1 METTFACACCGRLR
15 PLSGR
20 VNVGSDILC
29 WSCAEEHTI
38 LCDRCGER
46 VYRREAFR
54 HFFLS
59 LKRAGNDFYSAFFQ
73 PRKTFF
79 QITDLDWYMK
89 GASHRG
95 PLRFRAV
102 EVRARL

>member
-1 METTFACACCGRLR
+1 METTFACACCGRLQ

-54 HFFLS
+54 Y
-59 LKRAGNDFYSAFFQ
+59 RD
-73 PRKTFF
+73 
-79 QITDLDWYMK
+79 
-89 GASHRG
+89 
-95 PLRFRAV
+95 
-102 EVRARL
+102 